1 MLALGKEAVGSS
13 VSRVTTVS
21 AVREASVLGSVVLIF
36 KRNSVKTALS
46 HRVAVSMCTRYLG
59 KGAL

>member
-1 MLALGKEAVGSS
+1 MGSS
-13 VSRVTTVS
+13 VSRVTTLS
-21 AVREASVLGSVVLIF
+21 AVREASVLGSVVVLIF

>member
-1 MLALGKEAVGSS
+1 MGSS
-13 VSRVTTVS
+13 VSCVTTVS
-21 AVREASVLGSVVLIF
+21 AVREASVLSSVVVLIF
-36 KRNSVKTALS
+36 KRGSVKTTLT